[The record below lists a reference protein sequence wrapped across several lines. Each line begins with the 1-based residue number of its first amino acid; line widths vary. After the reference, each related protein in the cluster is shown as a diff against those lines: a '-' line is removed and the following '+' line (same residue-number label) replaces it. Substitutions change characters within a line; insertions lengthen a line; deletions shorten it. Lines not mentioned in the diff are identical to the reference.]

1 MNAVISDRFLSMA
14 DVAEILGV
22 SKRTVERMEKR
33 GTLPTKTKL
42 SHKTVGWRASRFQ
55 EFMNTL

>member
-1 MNAVISDRFLSMA
+1 MDDRFLSMS

-22 SKRTVERMEKR
+22 SKKTVERMEKR
-33 GTLPTKTKL
+33 GTLPAKAKL
-42 SHKTVGWRASRFQ
+42 SHRTVGWRASRIQ

>member
-1 MNAVISDRFLSMA
+1 MNAVISDRFLSIS

-33 GTLPTKTKL
+33 GTIPAMTRL
-42 SHKTVGWRASRFQ
+42 SQKTVGMRASRFQ
-55 EFMNTL
+55 EFMSTL